1 MENNHTDHVHRQGT
15 SSMEDNPFVSNS
27 LQEPPANSTAK
38 LDLEAQLDSD
48 VKKIWEKQ
56 TETKVDEVNQAAEL
70 KMGFQNQVTSLCR

>member
-48 VKKIWEKQ
+48 VKKI
-56 TETKVDEVNQAAEL
+56 
-70 KMGFQNQVTSLCR
+70 